1 MRFGTSYLDSIFES
15 PLEYKRLIDRIAD
28 QMVALKKKN
37 SFSGMAFR
45 GQSGAALAYPL
56 SARLNI
62 PLICVRK
69 TREISHGLNVEG
81 SSRNIRRYIIIDD
94 FIENGNTIK
103 AIIKAIAKEE
113 QWRSPG
119 ESNTKCVGIILY
131 TVAQEGEWNRKFFTY
146 KKKKIPIHYWG

>member
-1 MRFGTSYLDSIFES
+1 MRFKTAYLDSIFES

-28 QMVALKKKN
+28 QMVTLKKKN

-119 ESNTKCVGIILY
+119 KSNTKCVGIVLY
-131 TVAQEGEWNRKFFTY
+131 TVAQHGEWSQKFFNH
-146 KKKKIPIHYWG
+146 KDLKIPIYYWG

>member
-1 MRFGTSYLDSIFES
+1 MRFTTSYLDSIFES

-119 ESNTKCVGIILY
+119 KPNTKCVGIVLY
-131 TVAQEGEWNRKFFTY
+131 TVAQCGEWNSKFFTN
-146 KKKKIPIHYWG
+146 IIS